1 MIAMNSDVKRFR
13 KRDPEDVE
21 FLAGIRARRLQR
33 SREPVPNDSPWLVTA
48 AAIVSGIVLAALII
62 TAAYLTPPLGR

>member
-1 MIAMNSDVKRFR
+1 MDSDANRFPV
-13 KRDPEDVE
+13 RDDAEVAE
-21 FLAGIRARRLQR
+21 FLAGIRGRQMQSA
-33 SREPVPNDSPWLVTA
+33 REPVESSSPWLVTA